1 MAFTEKQEYK
11 IEVLENGTLQVR
23 RADIVLKDGTE
34 IGRQYHRHVLTP
46 GSDVTNEVQ
55 RVQDVAEATWTPAV
69 LAAYALSVAELSG
82 PETGTADIVP
92 EVGTADI

>member
-23 RADIVLKDGTE
+23 RADVVLKDGTE

-46 GSDVTNEVQ
+46 GSDVSNEVQ
-55 RVQDVAEATWTPAV
+55 RVKDIAAATWTPAV
-69 LAAYALSVAELSG
+69 KAAYLLSLSS
-82 PETGTADIVP
+82 ADN
-92 EVGTADI
+92 

>member
-23 RADIVLKDGTE
+23 RSDIVLKDGTE

-46 GSDVTNEVQ
+46 GADLSNEVQ
-55 RVQDVAEATWTPAV
+55 RVVDVANATWTPAV
-69 LAAYALSVAELSG
+69 KAAYLLSKSHNS
-82 PETGTADIVP
+82 
-92 EVGTADI
+92 

>member
-34 IGRQYHRHVLTP
+34 VGRQFHRHVLVP
-46 GSDVTNEVQ
+46 GADVSNEVQ
-55 RVQDVAEATWTPAV
+55 RVKDVAAATWTADV
-69 LAAYALSVAELSG
+69 VAAYETQMTELSTSQ
-82 PETGTADIVP
+82 P
-92 EVGTADI
+92 